1 MRLDRYLCQ
10 FLDVESRN
18 KAHQLIA
25 ARFVLV
31 NAVVAQKPSMKIK
44 QGDEVR
50 TIAELQFV
58 SRGGK
63 KLYAAIAEFSVS
75 LEGLDCIDVGASTG
89 GFTDCMLQ
97 HGANRVLA
105 LDVGRHQLHPK
116 LQQDP
121 RVLSVEQCD
130 VRRFSDPP
138 FYADFL
144 AADLSFVSI
153 ALCLES
159 ICALM
164 KENAKAILLIKPQ
177 FEAGQLGYK
186 RDYIPQGALRNRVI
200 DHSLA
205 HIQTHL
211 HISSH
216 FPSPIAGAKKGN
228 IEELILV
235 EKKS

>member
-31 NAVVAQKPSMKIK
+31 NSVVAQKPSMKIK
-44 QGDEVR
+44 EGDEVK
-50 TIAELQFV
+50 TIAKLQFV

-63 KLYAAIAEFSVS
+63 KLHAAITEASIS

-97 HGANRVLA
+97 HGAKRVLA
-105 LDVGRHQLHPK
+105 LDVGRRQLHPK

-121 RVLSVEQCD
+121 RVLSMEQCD
-130 VRRFSDPP
+130 IRTFSNPP
-138 FYADFL
+138 FHADFL

-153 ALCLES
+153 VLCLES
-159 ICALM
+159 ICAVM
-164 KENAKAILLIKPQ
+164 KENAKAVLLIKPQ

-186 RDYIPQGALRNRVI
+186 RDYIPKGTLRQRV
-200 DHSLA
+200 L
-205 HIQTHL
+205 THCL
-211 HISSH
+211 TQIEKHLSISSH